1 MIRELVLEN
10 FILAPRL
17 ECGFS
22 QGFSVLTGE
31 TGAGK
36 SIIVQAIRLLLG
48 ARADSGVVRS
58 GAEKAVVQGVFSLTA
73 EKAGL
78 LDDAGIPCDDSDE
91 MVVRRIISATGRGG
105 RVFVNGTVVTLQE
118 LRRLVGG
125 LVTISGQHEYH
136 DLLNR
141 DVQRRWLD
149 VFAGTDGLADSME
162 GLCRE
167 RRRLVREIESLAE
180 EGRRLADEQERYR
193 RDAGKID
200 SVSPEPDE
208 EDGLEARLS
217 LLRSARELGSLGSEI
232 FNRLYNGR
240 GAVYETVAAC
250 RGMVEKMCRYDSS
263 LESRLSEMDSLVY
276 QTEELA
282 WAFRDYVQELP
293 DDLSEYERV
302 EERLYSIRQLK
313 RLFGP
318 SIEDVIAYRENI
330 SRKLAMLDGMEI
342 ELAEAEKRLR
352 DFDADFI
359 EKALKLS
366 DARQAASEDFAGL
379 VRRELAELK
388 LEKAGFAVSV
398 RRGEEI
404 SPSDITA
411 TGADDVE
418 FLFCPNPGEPF
429 RPMAAIASGG
439 ELSRVMLAVR
449 SVLARKSG
457 AGAVIFDEIDAGI
470 GGEIAGR
477 VGQKLAA
484 LARGGQVIAITHF
497 PQIAAAGDAH
507 YRIEK
512 DVVDGRTVSDIV
524 KLDMEGRLEEL
535 ARMLGGEKEAARQY
549 AGELFGAFFR
559 GT

>member
-1 MIRELVLEN
+1 
-10 FILAPRL
+10 
-17 ECGFS
+17 
-22 QGFSVLTGE
+22 
-31 TGAGK
+31 
-36 SIIVQAIRLLLG
+36 
-48 ARADSGVVRS
+48 
-58 GAEKAVVQGVFSLTA
+58 
-73 EKAGL
+73 
-78 LDDAGIPCDDSDE
+78 
-91 MVVRRIISATGRGG
+91 
-105 RVFVNGTVVTLQE
+105 
-118 LRRLVGG
+118 
-125 LVTISGQHEYH
+125 
-136 DLLNR
+136 
-141 DVQRRWLD
+141 
-149 VFAGTDGLADSME
+149 
-162 GLCRE
+162 
-167 RRRLVREIESLAE
+167 
-180 EGRRLADEQERYR
+180 
-193 RDAGKID
+193 
-200 SVSPEPDE
+200 
-208 EDGLEARLS
+208 
-217 LLRSARELGSLGSEI
+217 
-232 FNRLYNGR
+232 
-240 GAVYETVAAC
+240 
-250 RGMVEKMCRYDSS
+250 
-263 LESRLSEMDSLVY
+263 
-276 QTEELA
+276 
-282 WAFRDYVQELP
+282 LP

-302 EERLYSIRQLK
+302 EERLCSIRQLK

-342 ELAEAEKRLR
+342 ELAEAKKRLK